1 MNFKLKM
8 RFVIFAHFH
17 PSIPQRGV
25 VAISP
30 SLLLCHL
37 AVFHY
42 VHFCASW
49 ITRSLLTAPC
59 TEMGFNVYTAICIT
73 FINSRED
80 NENFLEQ
87 LDRISFLTRW
97 TRRPVKASTVFSTKI
112 PIKSVVCKIISQ
124 SKVSRLL
131 QRYSSISQA
140 RLRFFVKDPEN
151 DL

>member
-1 MNFKLKM
+1 LGRYRGQTKTVPFYSSLPYLAWRRKLSYFVTL
-8 RFVIFAHFH
+8 RFSTVW
-17 PSIPQRGV
+17 S
-25 VAISP
+25 
-30 SLLLCHL
+30 
-37 AVFHY
+37 
-42 VHFCASW
+42 SW

-59 TEMGFNVYTAICIT
+59 TEMGLNVYTAICIT

>member
-1 MNFKLKM
+1 LGRYRGQTKTVPFYSSLPYLAWRRKLSYFVTL
-8 RFVIFAHFH
+8 RFSTVW
-17 PSIPQRGV
+17 S
-25 VAISP
+25 
-30 SLLLCHL
+30 
-37 AVFHY
+37 
-42 VHFCASW
+42 SW

-59 TEMGFNVYTAICIT
+59 TEMGFNVYAAICIT